1 MLDMPII
8 TLEVSRMKYGIQH
21 ALSQHHF
28 QVSEEIKNAV
38 DRFCEPENIN
48 RIIQT
53 QASAILEKVI
63 KEEIDNFFRTGDG
76 RAVIAEAVQTSLSK
90 NLQTGDDN
98 ES

>member
-28 QVSEEIKNAV
+28 QISEEIKNAV

-53 QASAILEKVI
+53 QASTTLEKVI
-63 KEEIDNFFRTGDG
+63 KEEIDHFFRTGDG
-76 RAVIAEAVQTSLSK
+76 RAVIAEAVKASLSK
-90 NLQTGDDN
+90 NLQTWDDDD
-98 ES
+98 